1 MTKKPNYEHITLIS
15 INSEFDLQQKKEA
28 SLAKLSPCEATFHQ
42 HVLRA
47 YLQTYIWKSSQKA
60 QPLVRSPLM
69 FGWEDKGGLVPVFF
83 RWQMSSDFLQDLVC
97 SGKGKSICSSSC
109 VCFEQSL
116 SCTGLCLCYGSDMC
130 ENVITK
136 NVTLLEDDGHDIWNL
151 VVFTRLCCCGQNY
164 LPCNVV
170 TSPQ

>member
-1 MTKKPNYEHITLIS
+1 
-15 INSEFDLQQKKEA
+15 
-28 SLAKLSPCEATFHQ
+28 
-42 HVLRA
+42 
-47 YLQTYIWKSSQKA
+47 
-60 QPLVRSPLM
+60 M

-116 SCTGLCLCYGSDMC
+116 SCTYLRPCYGSDMC

-136 NVTLLEDDGHDIWNL
+136 KVTLLEDDVWNL
-151 VVFTRLCCCGQNY
+151 VDFYKVLLLWTKL
-164 LPCNVV
+164 
-170 TSPQ
+170 SAM